1 MPLSSMALS
10 HPSAERRKTRIGLKV
25 VHQHRMGGEVS
36 ERVSDLVFADGKP
49 HALIEWIDIGG
60 VRTPLYTC
68 ELDKTKLV
76 PAADAKAVFYYVGVT
91 TDPRF
96 NFGVG

>member
-1 MPLSSMALS
+1 MPLSFMALS

-49 HALIEWIDIGG
+49 HALIEWINIGG

-68 ELDKTKLV
+68 ELDKTKLE
-76 PAADAKAVFYYVGVT
+76 PASDAKAVFYYAGVT